1 MMFFQN
7 KPLIYLQLYNQS
19 LRYMAVHSKNHTV
32 IEYDEIFFESNMIED
47 GEIFNQS
54 LLETR
59 LSALVQEK
67 MEKCESFPF
76 SFK

>member
-1 MMFFQN
+1 MFFQN

-32 IEYDEIFFESNMIED
+32 LEYDEVFFESNVIED
-47 GEIFNQS
+47 GEIVNRS

-59 LSALVQEK
+59 MSALVQEK
-67 MEKCESFPF
+67 KWKLRKLPF
-76 SFK
+76 

>member
-32 IEYDEIFFESNMIED
+32 LSMMKF
-47 GEIFNQS
+47 S
-54 LLETR
+54 LN
-59 LSALVQEK
+59 
-67 MEKCESFPF
+67 PI
-76 SFK
+76 

>member
-1 MMFFQN
+1 MFFQN

-32 IEYDEIFFESNMIED
+32 LEYDEIFFESNVIED
-47 GEIFNQS
+47 GEIVNRS

-59 LSALVQEK
+59 MSALVQEK
-67 MEKCESFPF
+67 KWKLRKLPF
-76 SFK
+76 

>member
-1 MMFFQN
+1 MFFQN

-32 IEYDEIFFESNMIED
+32 IEYDKIFFESNMIED

-67 MEKCESFPF
+67 NGKMRKLPF
-76 SFK
+76 

>member
-1 MMFFQN
+1 MFFQN

-32 IEYDEIFFESNMIED
+32 IEYDKIFFESNMIED

-59 LSALVQEK
+59 LSTLVQEK
-67 MEKCESFPF
+67 NGKMRKLPF
-76 SFK
+76 

>member
-47 GEIFNQS
+47 GGIVNQS

-59 LSALVQEK
+59 VSALVQEK
-67 MEKCESFPF
+67 KWKLRKLPF
-76 SFK
+76 

>member
-54 LLETR
+54 LLKTR

-67 MEKCESFPF
+67 NGKMRKLLS
-76 SFK
+76 

>member
-32 IEYDEIFFESNMIED
+32 IKYDEIFFESNMIED

-59 LSALVQEK
+59 LSTLVQEK
-67 MEKCESFPF
+67 NGKMRKLPF
-76 SFK
+76 

>member
-32 IEYDEIFFESNMIED
+32 IEYDKIFFESNMIED

-59 LSALVQEK
+59 LSTLVQEK
-67 MEKCESFPF
+67 NGKMRKLPF
-76 SFK
+76 

>member
-32 IEYDEIFFESNMIED
+32 LEYDEIFFESNMIED
-47 GEIFNQS
+47 GEIVNRS

-59 LSALVQEK
+59 MSALVQEK
-67 MEKCESFPF
+67 NGKMRKLLS
-76 SFK
+76 

>member
-32 IEYDEIFFESNMIED
+32 LEYDEIFFESNVIED
-47 GEIFNQS
+47 GEIVNRS

-59 LSALVQEK
+59 MSALVQEK
-67 MEKCESFPF
+67 KWKLRKLPF
-76 SFK
+76 